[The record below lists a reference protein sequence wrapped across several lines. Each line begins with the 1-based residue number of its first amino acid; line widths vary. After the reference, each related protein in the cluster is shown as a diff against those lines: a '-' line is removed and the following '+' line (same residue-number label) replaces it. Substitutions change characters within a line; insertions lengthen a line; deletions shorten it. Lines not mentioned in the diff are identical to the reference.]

1 MHCGQWKSQVE
12 ERYKGSVRLRYG
24 SCPDMDSALYQDLVL
39 PPVFVFHLNA
49 TAAELHNPPTPKHFV
64 FYSCF
69 RLVTLPVKLKLSLRK
84 KSQCKQNVLMAGVR
98 ATVPSTGVKEK
109 A

>member
-1 MHCGQWKSQVE
+1 
-12 ERYKGSVRLRYG
+12 
-24 SCPDMDSALYQDLVL
+24 MDSALYKAPVL

-49 TAAELHNPPTPKHFV
+49 SLLIYITPPKHFV

-69 RLVTLPVKLKLSLRK
+69 GLVTLPVKLKLSLRK
-84 KSQCKQNVLMAGVR
+84 KIQCKQNVLMAGVR
-98 ATVPSTGVKEK
+98 ATVPSTGVREK